1 MTAQRLDRT
10 LSVWRIG
17 DPTGEYPIFDATGST
32 IYPGRWNDANTPV
45 IYAGEHYSTAMLEKL
60 VHAGGLMPPDQ
71 HFIRITLPRGLSYE
85 MVNGDLLPDWAA
97 PDCEAAREYGVR
109 WAADQ
114 RSAVL
119 FVPSFVARVERNVL
133 INPGHPEFGQIETEL
148 PQPVWW
154 DRRLFS
160 TG

>member
-10 LSVWRIG
+10 LTVWRIG
-17 DPTGEYPIFDATGST
+17 DPTGEHPIFDATGST
-32 IYPGRWNDANTPV
+32 FYPGRWNDADTAV

-60 VHAGGLMPPDQ
+60 VHADGLMPPDQ

-85 MVNGDLLPDWAA
+85 MVNGDFLPDWAA

-109 WAADQ
+109 WAGDR

-119 FVPSFVARVERNVL
+119 FVPSFVARVEHNVL
-133 INPGHPEFGQIETEL
+133 INPEHPEFGQIDTEL

-154 DRRLFS
+154 DRRLFDR
-160 TG
+160 G